1 MLKVFSTFQFS
12 SGFNSNNQSQAASAM
27 SSRPS
32 SRMSIS
38 LADVPDVLDL
48 HRLRGHHAPG
58 GFSTNLG
65 LARLLNERN
74 IIGGSTISLDKWS
87 LGQHSDVCSLT
98 PSVISSPKGEHAFSP
113 TGTPLNSPVQTPPGT
128 PPNEAVATTTSASSS
143 APSSSGLFG
152 FFSSLRAAL
161 YGEQQKEA
169 QAQILRQKRKKRKP
183 GIKRLGILEKVEE
196 VGVERFMSASPA
208 PSSVEDDRNE
218 KFWKSLSSKELSK
231 YKPDLIS
238 DELEEIEP
246 GTLTMSRD
254 GGAAKPT
261 AKTKKSSK
269 KSAPVAGQLKPPT
282 IAPPNLSPNELG
294 TLPLVTGTDFRS
306 GFPPGIPGSTVG
318 GRGPG
323 RVISPCEKRPNL
335 PGVAF
340 GVPGHPGTGA
350 LRTDLGFVPVTS
362 VTANR
367 MNRGEFESDQ
377 TSFIG
382 SIAQMFFG
390 RKGGLF

>member
-1 MLKVFSTFQFS
+1 
-12 SGFNSNNQSQAASAM
+12 M
-27 SSRPS
+27 SVTGSD
-32 SRMSIS
+32 IF
-38 LADVPDVLDL
+38 DL
-48 HRLRGHHAPG
+48 QRLRGHHSSNNFA
-58 GFSTNLG
+58 SNLG
-65 LARLLNERN
+65 LARLLNEKN
-74 IIGGSTISLDKWS
+74 IIGGSTLSLDKWS
-87 LGQHSDVCSLT
+87 SAPHSDVCSLT

-113 TGTPLNSPVQTPPGT
+113 TGTPLNSPAQTPPGT
-128 PPNEAVATTTSASSS
+128 PPNETIATTEASSS
-143 APSSSGLFG
+143 GFMFG

-169 QAQILRQKRKKRKP
+169 QAQIMRQKRKKRKP
-183 GIKRLGILEKVEE
+183 VIKRLGILEKVEE

-208 PSSVEDDRNE
+208 PSSIDEESSEIFWTNLSRE
-218 KFWKSLSSKELSK
+218 KPSK

-246 GTLTMSRD
+246 GTLTMPRGDS
-254 GGAAKPT
+254 GKSSV
-261 AKTKKSSK
+261 KNKKSSK
-269 KSAPVAGQLKPPT
+269 KSAPVAGELKQPT
-282 IAPPNLSPNELG
+282 LAAFSPPNLTPNDLQA
-294 TLPLVTGTDFRS
+294 
-306 GFPPGIPGSTVG
+306 GFGVG

-323 RVISPCEKRPNL
+323 RVISPCEKRPHL

-350 LRTDLGFVPVTS
+350 LRTDLGFVPVTPAS
-362 VTANR
+362 ANR
-367 MNRGEFESDQ
+367 FNRAQSESEQ

>member
-1 MLKVFSTFQFS
+1 
-12 SGFNSNNQSQAASAM
+12 M

-48 HRLRGHHAPG
+48 QRLRSHHATG

-65 LARLLNERN
+65 LARLLDERN
-74 IIGGSTISLDKWS
+74 IIAGSTLSLDKWS
-87 LGQHSDVCSLT
+87 SGQHSDVCSLT

-113 TGTPLNSPVQTPPGT
+113 TGTPLNSPEQTPPGT
-128 PPNEAVATTTSASSS
+128 PPNEAVTTTSASSS
-143 APSSSGLFG
+143 APSTSGFVFG

-183 GIKRLGILEKVEE
+183 VIKRLGILEKVEE

-208 PSSVEDDRNE
+208 PSSIDEEKND
-218 KFWKSLSSKELSK
+218 KFWKSLSSMKESK

-254 GGAAKPT
+254 GGGGVGAKPT
-261 AKTKKSSK
+261 AKSKKSSK
-269 KSAPVAGQLKPPT
+269 KSGPVAGQLKPPT
-282 IAPPNLSPNELG
+282 YKPSAPPPNLNPDLG
-294 TLPLVTGTDFRS
+294 TLPLVTGTDYRV
-306 GFPPGIPGSTVG
+306 GFPPGITGNVVG

-362 VTANR
+362 VTANPT
-367 MNRGEFESDQ
+367 NRAESETDQ

-390 RKGGLF
+390 RKGGLY